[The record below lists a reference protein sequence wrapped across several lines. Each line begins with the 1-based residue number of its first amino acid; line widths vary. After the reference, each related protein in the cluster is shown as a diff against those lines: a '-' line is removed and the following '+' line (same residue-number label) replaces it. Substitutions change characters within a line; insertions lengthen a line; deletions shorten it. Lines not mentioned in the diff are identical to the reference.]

1 MKLRAYLA
9 DDEPLALK
17 RLARLIEETGRFE
30 IAASATDPEAAVEFL
45 SRERVDVLF
54 LDIEMPGMNGFEL
67 LARLPRQP
75 AVIFTTAFDQY
86 ALRAFEVNAID
97 YLLKPVEPEQ
107 LDRAIR
113 KLERLGGALP
123 EWMRHPDFR
132 AVLSQIAASLK
143 PPEPPMDRIASRV
156 GERVQFIDLARVTHF
171 FAQDK
176 LTFAACAGKN
186 YCVDHTIAQL
196 EQKLARQNFPA
207 STARRCEPGLGSRSQ
222 LLVRRRRP
230 AAPQGRQAHRAARGP
245 RPPARAQAAAGVLNS
260 Q

>member
-17 RLARLIEETGRFE
+17 RLSRLLAETGRFE
-30 IAASATDPEAAVEFL
+30 LAGSATDPETAVAFL

-54 LDIEMPGMNGFEL
+54 LDIEMPGLNGFEL
-67 LARLPRQP
+67 LARLPHQP

-123 EWMRHPDFR
+123 EWMRQPDFR
-132 AVLSQIAASLK
+132 L
-143 PPEPPMDRIASRV
+143 
-156 GERVQFIDLARVTHF
+156 GERVQFIDLARITHF

-176 LTFAACAGKN
+176 LTFAACGAKN
-186 YCVDHTIAQL
+186 YCVDFTIAQL
-196 EQKLARQNFPA
+196 EQKLARRNFLRIHR
-207 STARRCEPGLGSRSQ
+207 ST
-222 LLVRRRRP
+222 LVNLDWVLEVNSWF
-230 AAPQGRQAHRAARGP
+230 GG
-245 RPPARAQAAAGVLNS
+245 GVLLRLKDEKHTELPVARDRVRALK
-260 Q
+260 QRLGF

>member
-17 RLARLIEETGRFE
+17 RLTRLLEETGRFE
-30 IAASATDPEAAVEFL
+30 IAGSATDPETAVEFL
-45 SRERVDVLF
+45 SRERVDLLF
-54 LDIEMPGMNGFEL
+54 LDIEMPGMSGFEL
-67 LARLPRQP
+67 LARLPEQP

-97 YLLKPVEPEQ
+97 YLLKPIEPAQ

-132 AVLSQIAASLK
+132 TVLEQLTASLK

-156 GERVQFIDLARVTHF
+156 GERVQFIDLARITHF

-176 LTFAACAGKN
+176 LTYAACGGKN
-186 YCVDHTIAQL
+186 YCVDYTVAQL
-196 EQKLARQNFPA
+196 EQKLSRQNFLRIHR
-207 STARRCEPGLGSRSQ
+207 ST
-222 LLVRRRRP
+222 LVNLDWVLEVNSWF
-230 AAPQGRQAHRAARGP
+230 AG
-245 RPPARAQAAAGVLNS
+245 GVLLRLKDEKRTELPVARDRVRVLRERLGF
-260 Q
+260 

>member
-9 DDEPLALK
+9 DDESLALK
-17 RLARLIEETGRFE
+17 RLTRLLLETGRFE
-30 IAASATDPEAAVEFL
+30 IAGSATDPEAAVDFL

-67 LARLPRQP
+67 LARLAEQP

-97 YLLKPVEPEQ
+97 YLLKPIEPEQ

-123 EWMRHPDFR
+123 EWMRQPDFR
-132 AVLSQIAASLK
+132 AVLDQIAATLK
-143 PPEPPMDRIASRV
+143 PAEAPMDRIASRV
-156 GERVQFIDLARVTHF
+156 GERVQFIDLARITHF

-176 LTFAACAGKN
+176 LTFAACGAKS
-186 YCVDHTIAQL
+186 YCVDFTIAQL
-196 EQKLARQNFPA
+196 EQKLARRNFLRIHR
-207 STARRCEPGLGSRSQ
+207 ST
-222 LLVRRRRP
+222 LVNLDWVLEVNSWFT
-230 AAPQGRQAHRAARGP
+230 G
-245 RPPARAQAAAGVLNS
+245 GVLLRLKDEKHTEL
-260 Q
+260 QVARDRVRALKQRLGF

>member
-17 RLARLIEETGRFE
+17 RLSRLLQETGRFE
-30 IAASATDPEAAVEFL
+30 IAGSSTDPEAAVEFL
-45 SRERVDVLF
+45 SREPVDVLF

-67 LARLPRQP
+67 LARLAHQP

-123 EWMRHPDFR
+123 EWMRQPDFR
-132 AVLSQIAASLK
+132 SVLDQIAATLK
-143 PPEPPMDRIASRV
+143 PPEQPMDRIASRV
-156 GERVQFIDLARVTHF
+156 GERVQFIDLARITHF

-176 LTFAACAGKN
+176 LTFAACGAKN
-186 YCVDHTIAQL
+186 HCVDFTIAQL
-196 EQKLARQNFPA
+196 EQKLARRNFLRIHR
-207 STARRCEPGLGSRSQ
+207 ST
-222 LLVRRRRP
+222 LVNLDWVLEVNSWF
-230 AAPQGRQAHRAARGP
+230 AG
-245 RPPARAQAAAGVLNS
+245 GVLLRLKDEKHTELPVARDRLRALK
-260 Q
+260 QRLGF

>member
-17 RLARLIEETGRFE
+17 RLARLLDETGRFE
-30 IAASATDPEAAVEFL
+30 IAGSATDPEAAVEFL
-45 SRERVDVLF
+45 SRERVDALF
-54 LDIEMPGMNGFEL
+54 LDIEMPGRNGFEL
-67 LARLPRQP
+67 LAQLPRQP

-123 EWMRHPDFR
+123 EWMRQPDFR
-132 AVLSQIAASLK
+132 AVLSQLTASLK
-143 PPEPPMDRIASRV
+143 PPGLPMDRIASRV
-156 GERVQFIDLARVTHF
+156 GERVQFIDLARITHF
-171 FAQDK
+171 FSQDK

-186 YCVDHTIAQL
+186 HCVDRTIAQL
-196 EQKLARQNFPA
+196 ERTLARQNFLRIHR
-207 STARRCEPGLGSRSQ
+207 ST
-222 LLVRRRRP
+222 LVNLDWVLEVNSWF
-230 AAPQGRQAHRAARGP
+230 GG
-245 RPPARAQAAAGVLNS
+245 GVLLRLKDDKRTELPVARDRVRALRERLGF
-260 Q
+260 